1 MRCPSSTLTDL
12 IIPWEALRG
21 PELPK
26 LVSQG
31 WPGVDKGQL
40 VIIVALAWPFWSL
53 CYILFFRLCHK
64 IKILSMKKGRVL
76 QNQAVS
82 LCKILPAPLF
92 QLIASGSL
100 IYVLHF
106 GKKSFLISF
115 DSSTTFRIVLVFNFL
130 KLIHQYLTKY
140 ALSGNIFL
148 AGAMEVPCSREDS

>member
-1 MRCPSSTLTDL
+1 
-12 IIPWEALRG
+12 
-21 PELPK
+21 
-26 LVSQG
+26 
-31 WPGVDKGQL
+31 
-40 VIIVALAWPFWSL
+40 
-53 CYILFFRLCHK
+53 
-64 IKILSMKKGRVL
+64 MKKGRVL

-140 ALSGNIFL
+140 ALSGKIFL
-148 AGAMEVPCSREDS
+148 AGAMEVPCSREDPQKITCVSMLVFIFFLFLTDPLPVIFTLVLATFISKVQITIIRIIRIRKLSQPQLNLN